1 MRKTLITLAA
11 LVALAALLVPT
22 ALAAR
27 VSVRVEGRTLSIF
40 GSLETRFEA
49 GANALQALDAASL
62 RGEFY
67 YHITQTSFGPY
78 IDQIGRHPA
87 GGSDGWVFKVN
98 GASPPVGADQV
109 QLQEGDRVLWYWAT
123 FGPTGGPPTLL
134 LTRTG
139 RNCYRVVSENDRGVD
154 SPAAGALLRVDGRRV
169 RTRAGRACVGK
180 HVGTV
185 RATLAGAVRSNALR

>member
-1 MRKTLITLAA
+1 VRRTLLTLAA
-11 LVALAALLVPT
+11 LALLAALLVPA

-40 GSLETRFEA
+40 GALETRIEA
-49 GANALQALDAASL
+49 GANAMTALDAASL

-67 YHITQTSFGPY
+67 YHVTTTSFGPY
-78 IDQIGRHPA
+78 VDQIGRYPA

-109 QLQEGDRVLWYWAT
+109 QLQDGDRVLWYWAT
-123 FGPTGGPPTLL
+123 FGQTGGPPTLL

-139 RNCYRVVSENDRGVD
+139 RNCYRVVAENDRGVD
-154 SPAAGALLRVDGRRV
+154 SAAAGAVLRVDGRRV
-169 RTRAGRACVGK
+169 RTRGGRGCVGR
-180 HVGTV
+180 HTGLV
-185 RATLAGAVRSNALR
+185 RATMTGAVRSNALR

>member
-1 MRKTLITLAA
+1 VRKSLITLAA
-11 LVALAALLVPT
+11 LFALAALLVPA

-40 GSLETRFEA
+40 GALETRFEA

-67 YHITQTSFGPY
+67 YHVHQASFGPY
-78 IDQIGRHPA
+78 VDQIGRYPA
-87 GGSDGWVFKVN
+87 AGTSGWVYKVN
-98 GASPPVGADQV
+98 GAAPPVGAQDAAV
-109 QLQEGDRVLWYWAT
+109 NDGDRVLWYWAT

-139 RNCYRVVSENDRGVD
+139 RNCYRVVSENDQGTD
-154 SPAAGALLRVDGRRV
+154 SAAAGAQLHVDGRRV
-169 RTRAGRACVGK
+169 RTRAGRACVGR
-180 HVGTV
+180 HRGTV